1 MTDQTNIDAAADA
14 HASGAAPQLQRD
26 KASATPIAMPQATNR
41 SRPRRMARAAEPGSA
56 DDQMVASSG
65 KNADPNPTA
74 ATGQPAAIAR
84 SPSKLDRLEEL
95 LLQASG
101 ASIAE
106 MMAATGWQAHS
117 VRGAMAG
124 ALKKRGLTIISE
136 RANDLRR
143 YRATREA

>member
-1 MTDQTNIDAAADA
+1 MTDQTNFDAAANA

-26 KASATPIAMPQATNR
+26 KASATPIAMPQATKP
-41 SRPRRMARAAEPGSA
+41 SRPRRMARAAEPGPA

-65 KNADPNPTA
+65 ENADPNPTA
-74 ATGQPAAIAR
+74 ATGQPAATAR
-84 SPSKLDRLEEL
+84 RPSKLDRLEAL
-95 LLQASG
+95 LLESAG
-101 ASIAE
+101 ASIPE

-124 ALKKRGLTIISE
+124 ALKKRGLTITSIKTD
-136 RANDLRR
+136 DLRR